1 MPAARITYVTT
12 CKGRLHHLERTLPP
26 VAGQA
31 GVECIVVDY
40 GCPDGAGDWVRERH
54 PGVKVVS
61 VTDDPGFNLAR
72 ARNLGAA
79 AAQSEWL
86 AFIDADVLL
95 APDFFARVAPGLSR
109 GHYFLPDSGD
119 PTTMGS
125 CLVERSAFL
134 AAGGY
139 DEAIRGWG
147 GEDHDLY
154 EALSLNGIRRAHYRG
169 DLVTPIPHSDAER
182 TRYHGNKD
190 IERARWLNQVYRAM
204 KFDVIR
210 LLSRMPTLE
219 ERRHL
224 RDMATRMVDEAAT
237 PGEAATPTQV
247 NLPERQIQTRSPSP
261 HLPLPRL
268 RCSLVYELAKPGDGR
283 HEAQEAAPDA
293 GESAP

>member
-1 MPAARITYVTT
+1 MKITYVTT
-12 CKGRLHHLERTLPP
+12 CKGRLHHLARTLPAA
-26 VAGQA
+26 AGQA
-31 GVECIVVDY
+31 GVDCIVVDY
-40 GCPDGAGDWVRERH
+40 GCPDGAGDWVREHH
-54 PGVKVVS
+54 PGVKVVR
-61 VTDDPGFNLAR
+61 VADDPGFNLAR
-72 ARNLGAA
+72 ARNLGASH
-79 AAQSEWL
+79 AQSEWL

-95 APDFFARVAPGLSR
+95 APEFFANVAPGLSP

-147 GEDHDLY
+147 GEDNDLY
-154 EALSLNGIRRAHYRG
+154 EALSLNGVRRAYYRG
-169 DLVTPIPHSDAER
+169 GLVTPIRHSDAER

-224 RDMATRMVDEAAT
+224 RDMAMRMVEEAAA
-237 PGEAATPTQV
+237 PGDAATPTQV
-247 NLPERQIQTRSPSP
+247 NLPERPILSRSASP
-261 HLPLPRL
+261 GAPLPRL
-268 RCSLVYELAKPGDGR
+268 RCSLVYELARPGDGR
-283 HEAQEAAPDA
+283 EEAPQATPDA
-293 GESAP
+293 GDPAPG